1 MKLHHSPRSPYVRKV
16 RVAAHELGLHDR
28 LELIEATVQNVIEQ
42 VSPDNPLGQ
51 IPTLVLDDGTALY
64 DSPVIVDFLD
74 TLHDAPPLI
83 PRAGPE
89 RWRAL
94 GQQALGDA
102 MMDQAIAI
110 YSDPAR
116 KLGEPLSSMTR
127 RRTDRLERC
136 LDTLETNLDELGGAT
151 TIGLISVGCALGY
164 LDFRLKPDF
173 WRPGRAALAAWADRF
188 AERPSM
194 RSTPHLPAE

>member
-1 MKLHHSPRSPYVRKV
+1 MCARFASWLTKP
-16 RVAAHELGLHDR
+16 ALHDR
-28 LELIEATVQNVIEQ
+28 FELIEATVQNVIEQ

-51 IPTLVLDDGTALY
+51 IPTLVLDDGTVLY
-64 DSPVIVDFLD
+64 DSPVIVDYLD
-74 TLHDAPPLI
+74 TLHDGPPLI

-89 RWRAL
+89 RWLAL
-94 GQQALGDA
+94 RQQALADA
-102 MMDQAIAI
+102 MLDQAIAI

-116 KLGEPLSSMTR
+116 KRGEPLGAATR

-136 LDTLETNLDELGGAT
+136 LDTLETNVDELEGAI
-151 TIGLISVGCALGY
+151 TIGPIAVGCALGY

-173 WRPGRAALAAWADRF
+173 WRPGRAMLAAWADRF

-194 RSTPHLPAE
+194 RKTPHPLPD